1 MSNAYCFKT
10 LTNRHADILELIE
23 VLNLELWKLV
33 DLLDANVE
41 AEEKHFGMS
50 DPSNSNY
57 PAKARR
63 YRIRRDNLIAAIS
76 RSEER
81 TVFH

>member
-10 LTNRHADILELIE
+10 LTNRHADILEMIE
-23 VLNLELWKLV
+23 VFNLDLWKLV
-33 DLLDANVE
+33 DLLDVNVE
-41 AEEKHFGMS
+41 AEEKHSGMS
-50 DPSNSNY
+50 DPSSSNY
-57 PAKARR
+57 PATARR

-76 RSEER
+76 RSQER